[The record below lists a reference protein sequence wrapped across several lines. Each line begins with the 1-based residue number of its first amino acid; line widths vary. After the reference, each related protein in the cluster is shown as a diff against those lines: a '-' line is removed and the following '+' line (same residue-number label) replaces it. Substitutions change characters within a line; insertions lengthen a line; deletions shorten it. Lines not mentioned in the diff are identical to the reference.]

1 MSTCQLPA
9 ETSVS
14 MLHDWVDPLL
24 HKTIL
29 WLTDEKDNAA
39 AAATDAENSDFRCLS
54 IARDIITRRR
64 FHLRV
69 FFFGK
74 FTNPTIHRR
83 RDHVVLYKIRFH
95 AKLEGL
101 LTEKPPTPAFKTPLT
116 HLSSLA
122 MQLSSH

>member
-39 AAATDAENSDFRCLS
+39 AAVTDAENSDFRCLS

-69 FFFGK
+69 FFLE
-74 FTNPTIHRR
+74 IHQS
-83 RDHVVLYKIRFH
+83 HLVYSQ
-95 AKLEGL
+95 
-101 LTEKPPTPAFKTPLT
+101 KTGSCCLVQNQISCKT
-116 HLSSLA
+116 
-122 MQLSSH
+122 

>member
-39 AAATDAENSDFRCLS
+39 AGVTDAENSDFRCLS

-69 FFFGK
+69 FFLENSPIPLSL
-74 FTNPTIHRR
+74 FTEDGIM
-83 RDHVVLYKIRFH
+83 
-95 AKLEGL
+95 
-101 LTEKPPTPAFKTPLT
+101 
-116 HLSSLA
+116 LSCTKSDF
-122 MQLSSH
+122 MQNLKGS